1 MSMKRTATT
10 HDINA
15 ADAKSKNAE
24 SGKLIVVMTKQ
35 GSSN

>member
-15 ADAKSKNAE
+15 TDAKSKNAE
-24 SGKLIVVMTKQ
+24 SGKLIEVMKKP